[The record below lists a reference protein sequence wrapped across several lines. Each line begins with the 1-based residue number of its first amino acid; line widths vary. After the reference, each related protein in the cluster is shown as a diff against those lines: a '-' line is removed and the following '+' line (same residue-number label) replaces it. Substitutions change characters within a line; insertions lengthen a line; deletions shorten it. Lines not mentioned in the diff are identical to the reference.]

1 MQHEAY
7 SQIINIDQATPESA
21 MSLQSLFQ
29 RIAGFRLE
37 AATAMSYEDIFK
49 GKASVPP
56 GTAGSSNDFMPGL
69 RPLEY
74 DVDAYFKEVFAGP
87 VF

>member
-1 MQHEAY
+1 
-7 SQIINIDQATPESA
+7 
-21 MSLQSLFQ
+21 MSIHALFH
-29 RIAGFRLE
+29 RIAGFRRKAAE
-37 AATAMSYEDIFK
+37 AMTCEDIFK
-49 GKASVPP
+49 GKAGIPP
-56 GTAGSSNDFMPGL
+56 GAAASNNCYLPDL